1 MTLWRSEQRA
11 LGFQLKKHSRGPKLS
26 SFAMWI
32 MSNMPNTVENDGT
45 EDYNIIDYY
54 YYYV

>member
-1 MTLWRSEQRA
+1 MAFEAKGSWASTEEALQRA
-11 LGFQLKKHSRGPKLS
+11 KLS